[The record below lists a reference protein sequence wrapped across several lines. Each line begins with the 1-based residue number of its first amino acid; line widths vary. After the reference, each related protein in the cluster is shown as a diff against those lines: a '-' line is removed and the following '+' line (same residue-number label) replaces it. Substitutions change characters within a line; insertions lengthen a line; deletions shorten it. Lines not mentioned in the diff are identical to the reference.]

1 MYSVDKYKIIAH
13 GNEVIAISTY
23 AGKTVKGI
31 AKADP
36 RDEFDVEK
44 GKALAI
50 ARCAAKIAMKRQ
62 NRAKK
67 CLAVAQARLEDAQRW
82 VKKMTDYS
90 TDAIKAS
97 QEALDELYKIEQSY
111 K

>member
-1 MYSVDKYKIIAH
+1 MYSLDKYNIIVH

-31 AKADP
+31 AKTDP

-50 ARCAAKIAMKRQ
+50 ARCSAKIAMKRQ

-90 TDAIKAS
+90 TDATQAFQKAF
-97 QEALDELYKIEQSY
+97 DELYKIEQSY

>member
-1 MYSVDKYKIIAH
+1 
-13 GNEVIAISTY
+13 
-23 AGKTVKGI
+23 
-31 AKADP
+31 
-36 RDEFDVEK
+36 
-44 GKALAI
+44 
-50 ARCAAKIAMKRQ
+50 MKRQ

-90 TDAIKAS
+90 TDAIQAS
-97 QEALDELYKIEQSY
+97 QEAFDELSKIEQSY

>member
-1 MYSVDKYKIIAH
+1 MEDFK
-13 GNEVIAISTY
+13 EY
-23 AGKTVKGI
+23 ATFKTTNKEGEELELAVV
-31 AKADP
+31 
-36 RDEFDVEK
+36 DEFDVEK

-90 TDAIKAS
+90 TDAIQAS
-97 QEALDELYKIEQSY
+97 QEAFDELYKIEQSY